1 MSDQPSLFNTDEN
14 APIVDEQQA
23 EQQQVLTP
31 IPVEKDKQKHR
42 DRDKENDKAAAVM
55 FKTITAW
62 QKYYDSMGEARQKV
76 IERLAKQQEFNVI
89 LGPLYENGN
98 LVKPDEPITFR
109 RRKISTRDFFET
121 ERMRGVLQNMQTKDP
136 LEIRGVMI
144 DLYKNMASYYL
155 EDANTGQ
162 SITEEQFWRIH
173 WPVNKAILD
182 ACNLS
187 SVLGQVPLDQ
197 QI

>member
-14 APIVDEQQA
+14 APIVDEQEA
-23 EQQQVLTP
+23 EQQQQQVLRP
-31 IPVEKDKQKHR
+31 IAVEKDKRKATQK
-42 DRDKENDKAAAVM
+42 EEPVVM

-62 QKYYDSMGEARQKV
+62 QKYYDNMGEARQKI

-89 LGPLYENGN
+89 LGPLYENGK
-98 LVKPDEPITFR
+98 LVKPDEPKTFR

-121 ERMRGVLQNMQTKDP
+121 ERMRGVLQGMDGKEALKVRD
-136 LEIRGVMI
+136 VMI

-155 EDANTGQ
+155 EDANTGE

>member
-14 APIVDEQQA
+14 APVPKE
-23 EQQQVLTP
+23 EEEGEVQVLTP
-31 IPVEKDKQKHR
+31 TASNTTAATTIDNGQKKQA
-42 DRDKENDKAAAVM
+42 DPIM

-62 QKYYDSMGEARQKV
+62 QKYYDSMGEVRQQI
-76 IERLAKQQEFNVI
+76 IERLAKQQEFNVTLNPI
-89 LGPLYENGN
+89 YDEKGKLAA
-98 LVKPDEPITFR
+98 PDEQKTFR

-121 ERMRGVLQNMQTKDP
+121 ERMRGVLQNMTSKNP
-136 LEIRGVMI
+136 LEIRDVMI
-144 DLYKNMASYYL
+144 DLYKKMSRYYL
-155 EDANTGQ
+155 EDSKTAEAM
-162 SITEEQFWRIH
+162 TEEEFWRVP

>member
-14 APIVDEQQA
+14 APVSAEEQQ
-23 EQQQVLTP
+23 EQQQILSP
-31 IPVEKDKQKHR
+31 IPVEKDKEKP
-42 DRDKENDKAAAVM
+42 AVM

-62 QKYYDSMGEARQKV
+62 QAYYDKMGEARQKV

-89 LGPLYENGN
+89 LGPLYENGK
-98 LVKPDEPITFR
+98 LLKPDEPKTFR

-121 ERMRGVLQNMQTKDP
+121 ERMRGVLQGMDGKEALKVRD
-136 LEIRGVMI
+136 VMI
-144 DLYKNMASYYL
+144 DLYRNMASYYL
-155 EDANTGQ
+155 EDAKTGQ
-162 SITEEQFWRIH
+162 SITEEEFWRIH

>member
-14 APIVDEQQA
+14 APIVDEQEAQQ
-23 EQQQVLTP
+23 EQQQILTP
-31 IPVEKDKQKHR
+31 IPVEKDKRK
-42 DRDKENDKAAAVM
+42 DTKKEEPVVM

-62 QKYYDSMGEARQKV
+62 QKYYDSMGEARQKI
-76 IERLAKQQEFNVI
+76 IERLAKQQSFEI
-89 LGPLYENGN
+89 PLNPIYDEKGK
-98 LVKPDEPITFR
+98 LAQPDEIKTFR

-121 ERMRGVLQNMQTKDP
+121 ERMRGVLQTMDGKEP
-136 LEIRGVMI
+136 LKVRDVMI
-144 DLYKNMASYYL
+144 DLYKKMSTYYL
-155 EDANTGQ
+155 EDSKTGEVM
-162 SITEEQFWRIH
+162 TEEEFWRTP